1 MEINESPIYVLI
13 NPAINHAGKELPVT
27 IYESGRSSSRTLLL
41 FIINGKHVEES
52 EWNKSEKVS

>member
-27 IYESGRSSSRTLLL
+27 IFESGRSSFRTLLL
-41 FIINGKHVEES
+41 LIMNGKYDEES
-52 EWNKSEKVS
+52 EWKKSENVL

>member
-27 IYESGRSSSRTLLL
+27 IFESGRPSSRTLLL
-41 FIINGKHVEES
+41 LIMNTKYVEES
-52 EWNKSEKVS
+52 EWKKSENV